1 MPNDLITLKALSSE
15 LNFALSGGKIEKIY
29 QPERDEITLAIR
41 SKGAKYSLVI
51 SASAQNP
58 RIHLTSVKKEN
69 PITAPSFCM
78 HLRKYLTSGI
88 IESVSI
94 LGEDRIFDITIISKT
109 ELKDTIKL
117 HLIAEMMGRY
127 SNILLVS
134 DKMIIS
140 DAIKQASFDAAT
152 KRCVLPS
159 CTYKLPEQSKLL
171 PSDKD
176 GIKAYLMQYQGGDLA
191 KYICNG
197 IGGISLQSS
206 KEIIY
211 KSKIDTNNIPLNV
224 DILLQYIDKFFNI
237 FEDELFCPCVSIDSE
252 GNCLDYFVTKYD
264 SLDLTLKQTDSLSQ
278 AIEGLTLKKDNDE
291 RHREKAKHL
300 YQAIKKYRSRNQK
313 KLEKAN
319 QKLSECDKM
328 EECKKLGELITS
340 NLYKLKKGDEYLQC
354 VDYYDPEMK
363 QITIK
368 LNPQYSPSKIAQD
381 YFKKYNKLK
390 RTLEIIVDQIEE
402 TEEDLKYVD
411 AIEQTLNNCS
421 LSADLFQIEQELF
434 AIGAI
439 KKMKTKMPKS
449 AKEGSPI
456 VYEKD
461 GFVIAVGKNN
471 YQNDKLTFK
480 TANGGDLWLHAL
492 GYHGSHTI
500 IFANGENIADDIIT
514 FAAELAAFYS
524 SGSKADKVPV
534 DYTFKK
540 FVKRNPNGKLGMV
553 TYTNQKTAY
562 VTPNDHKDFL
572 KGNWYYAKRY

>member
-41 SKGAKYSLVI
+41 SKGQKYNLVI

-58 RIHLTSVKKEN
+58 RIHLTTVKKEN

-88 IESVSI
+88 IESIGI

-127 SNILLVS
+127 SNILLVT
-134 DKMIIS
+134 DKMVIS

-159 CTYKLPEQSKLL
+159 CTYKLPEQTKLL

-176 GIKAYLMQYQGGDLA
+176 GIKRYLLQFEGGNLA
-191 KYICNG
+191 KYICSG

-206 KEIIY
+206 EEIISR
-211 KSKIDTNNIPLNV
+211 SKIDTTQIPLDV
-224 DILLQYIDKFFNI
+224 DNLTDCIETFFNI
-237 FEDELFCPCVSIDSE
+237 FDADIFAPSVSVDSD
-252 GNCLDYFVTKYD
+252 GNCLDYFVTKYN
-264 SLDLTLKQTDSLSQ
+264 SLNLTLKNVESLSQ
-278 AIEGLTLKKDNDE
+278 AIESLTIKKDSDE

-340 NLYKLKKGDEYLQC
+340 NLYKLKKGDTVLQC
-354 VDYYDPEMK
+354 VDYYDPEMGE
-363 QITIK
+363 ITIK

-402 TEEDLKYVD
+402 TEEDLKYID
-411 AIEQTLNNCS
+411 TIEQTLSNCS
-421 LSADLFQIEQELF
+421 LSADLYQIEQELF

-500 IFANGENIADDIIT
+500 IFASGGDIPDNVIT

-524 SGSKADKVPV
+524 GGSKADKVPV
-534 DYTFKK
+534 DYTIKK

-572 KGNWYYAKRY
+572 KGI

>member
-15 LNFALSGGKIEKIY
+15 LNFMLSGGKIEKIY
-29 QPERDEITLAIR
+29 QPEKDEISLAIR
-41 SKGAKYSLVI
+41 SKGQKYNLVI

-58 RIHLTSVKKEN
+58 RIHLSTFKKEN
-69 PITAPSFCM
+69 PMTAPSFCM

-88 IESVSI
+88 IESISI

-134 DKMIIS
+134 DKFIIS

-152 KRCVLPS
+152 KRCLLPS
-159 CTYKLPEQSKLL
+159 CTYKLPEQTKLL
-171 PSDKD
+171 PSNKND
-176 GIKAYLMQYQGGDLA
+176 IKIYLQNYKGGDLA
-191 KYICNG
+191 KYICSG
-197 IGGISLQSS
+197 ISGVSLQSS
-206 KEIIY
+206 TEIVFE
-211 KSKIDTNNIPLNV
+211 SGNTNNIPLNV
-224 DILLQYIDKFFNI
+224 EKLVDCIDNFFNI
-237 FEDELFCPCVSIDSE
+237 YNSKKFSPCVSVDKD
-252 GNCLDYFVTKYD
+252 GNYIDYFATSYN
-264 SLDLTLKQTDSLSQ
+264 SLGLNFLKKDSLSQ
-278 AIEGLTLKKDNDE
+278 AIEGLTQSKDIEE

-300 YQAIKKYRSRNQK
+300 YQAIKKYRSRNEK

-328 EECKKLGELITS
+328 DEYKKLGELITS
-340 NLYKLKKGDEYLQC
+340 NLYKLKKGDTSLQC
-354 VDYYDPEMK
+354 VDYYDAEMK
-363 QITIK
+363 EITIK

-390 RTLEIIVDQIEE
+390 RTLDIIVKQIEQ
-402 TEEDLKYVD
+402 TEEDLKYID
-411 AIEQTLNNCS
+411 TIEQTLSNCS

-434 AIGAI
+434 GLGAI
-439 KKMKTKMPKS
+439 KKMKSKLPKS
-449 AKEGSPI
+449 VKEGSPI
-456 VYEKD
+456 VYEFD

-480 TANGGDLWLHAL
+480 TANGGDIWLHAL
-492 GYHGSHTI
+492 GYHGSHVI
-500 IFANGENIADDIIT
+500 IFASGTTPPDNVIN
-514 FAAELAAFYS
+514 FAAEIAAFYS
-524 SGSKADKVPV
+524 GGSKADKVPV
-534 DYTFKK
+534 DYTYKK

-562 VTPNDHKDFL
+562 VKPNEHKECK
-572 KGNWYYAKRY
+572 KGV